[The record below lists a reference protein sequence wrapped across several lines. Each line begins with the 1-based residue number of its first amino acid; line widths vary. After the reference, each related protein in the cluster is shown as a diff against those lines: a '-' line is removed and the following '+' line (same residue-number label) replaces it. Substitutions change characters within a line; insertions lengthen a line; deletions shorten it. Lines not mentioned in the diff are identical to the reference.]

1 MNILIIAQRCPF
13 PPNKGEKIR
22 TFHHL
27 KFLKEQ
33 GHQVFLAAPFELQS
47 ELADFATLKDQYC
60 QAVVYAKLGHKLL
73 RMLTGLITGK
83 ALSVANFYHKALQ
96 SKIDN
101 LLENNNFDVVYCS
114 ASSVAE
120 YVFNSKVFTKLDK
133 KPRLIMDF
141 MDVDSDKWTQYYSQ
155 SAWPLSLIYKR
166 EAKLIANFEKK
177 IATSFDHCILITQ
190 AEIDLFHHIHGANFP
205 IEAIENG
212 LDTES
217 FFPPLLPREIKHPK
231 LLFAG
236 VMDYAPNIDA
246 VMWFISQVWPSVI
259 AKWPQAT
266 FCIAGMNPVDKIKKL
281 SDLKGVE
288 ITGFV
293 DDIKPYFDNA
303 NIFVAPFRLARGVQ
317 NKVLQ
322 AFASGLPVIATSMGA
337 EGVKCADN
345 QDIMIANTP
354 DDYMHYLNVLISN
367 QAKYGE
373 LSHNALTLIQDHY
386 AWDSVLKPLQALI
399 TQENKE

>member
-33 GHQVFLAAPFELQS
+33 GRQIYLAAPYEQQS
-47 ELADFATLKDQYC
+47 ELADFAILKDQYC
-60 QAVVYAKLGHKLL
+60 QTVVYAKLRHKVL
-73 RMLTGLITGK
+73 RMLTGLLTGK
-83 ALSVANFYHKALQ
+83 ALSVTNFYHKALQ

-101 LLENNNFDVVYCS
+101 LLENNDFDAVYCS

-120 YVFNSKVFTKLDK
+120 YVFNSKVITKLSK

-141 MDVDSDKWTQYYSQ
+141 MDVDSDKWTQYVSQ
-155 SAWPLSLIYKR
+155 SSWPLSLIYKR
-166 EAKLIANFEKK
+166 EANLIANFENK
-177 IATSFDHCILITQ
+177 IASSFDHCILITQ
-190 AEIDLFHHIHGANFP
+190 AEIDLFHNIHGADFKIN
-205 IEAIENG
+205 AIENG
-212 LDTES
+212 LDTDV

-246 VMWFISQVWPSVI
+246 VMWFIKQVWPSVI

-281 SDLKGVE
+281 GELQGVE

-293 DDIKPYFDNA
+293 DDIKPYFDGA

-337 EGVKCADN
+337 EGVKCSDN
-345 QDIMIANTP
+345 HDIMIANTL
-354 DDYMHYLNVLISN
+354 DDYIHCLNVLITN
-367 QAKYGE
+367 QAKYME
-373 LSHNALTLIQDHY
+373 ISHNALTLIHDYY

-399 TQENKE
+399 TQENQE